1 MLAIFPITEVVQER
15 KATFKEDAKEDGPKM
30 FFISTRVRVD
40 QCEDIFM

>member
-30 FFISTRVRVD
+30 FFISTIQLHFRHNEI
-40 QCEDIFM
+40 Q